1 MYFINGKKETVER
14 RVNGMTNE
22 VNKQLI
28 DALEAMCE
36 LYVPEDESLENDA
49 VAGYAMNILE
59 TAKKVEANYKNNPLP
74 EDDVWELV
82 KDINPHDPMY
92 PIHFARA
99 IERKHGIGANNE

>member
-1 MYFINGKKETVER
+1 MFYINGIKATEER

-22 VNKQLI
+22 VNKQLL

-36 LYVPEDESLENDA
+36 IYIPEDESHENDA
-49 VAGYAMNILE
+49 IAGYAMNILE
-59 TAKKVEANYKNNPLP
+59 TARKIEVAYKNKPLP
-74 EDDVWELV
+74 EDDVWDLV

-99 IERKHGIGANNE
+99 VERKHGIGAE

>member
-1 MYFINGKKETVER
+1 MYFINGLRETAGR

-36 LYVPEDESLENDA
+36 LYVPEDESIENDA

-59 TAKKVEANYKNNPLP
+59 TAKKVEADYKNKPLP
-74 EDDVWELV
+74 EDDVWDLV

-99 IERKHGIGANNE
+99 VERKHGIGA

>member
-1 MYFINGKKETVER
+1 MS
-14 RVNGMTNE
+14 GMSDPNH
-22 VNKQLI
+22 KLI

-36 LYVPEDESLENDA
+36 IYIPDDESHENDA

-59 TAKKVEANYKNNPLP
+59 TVKKEIELYKTKPLP

-92 PIHFARA
+92 PINFARA
-99 IERKHGIGANNE
+99 IERKHGIGADNG

>member
-1 MYFINGKKETVER
+1 MSDPNHK
-14 RVNGMTNE
+14 
-22 VNKQLI
+22 LI

-36 LYVPEDESLENDA
+36 IYIPDDESHENDA

-59 TAKKVEANYKNNPLP
+59 TAKKEIELYKTKPLP

-92 PIHFARA
+92 PINFARA
-99 IERKHGIGANNE
+99 IERKHGIGADNG

>member
-1 MYFINGKKETVER
+1 MFYINGLKETVER

-22 VNKQLI
+22 VNKQLM

-36 LYVPEDESLENDA
+36 LYVPEDESHENDA
-49 VAGYAMNILE
+49 IAGYAMNILE
-59 TAKKVEANYKNNPLP
+59 TAKKIETAYKNNPLP

-92 PIHFARA
+92 PINFARA
-99 IERKHGIGANNE
+99 IERKHGIGAE

>member
-1 MYFINGKKETVER
+1 
-14 RVNGMTNE
+14 MTNA

-36 LYVPEDESLENDA
+36 LYVPEDESIENDA

-59 TAKKVEANYKNNPLP
+59 TAKKIEADYKNKPLP
-74 EDDVWELV
+74 ENDVWELAEHL
-82 KDINPHDPMY
+82 NPHDPMY

-99 IERKHGIGANNE
+99 VERKHGIGAE

>member
-1 MYFINGKKETVER
+1 
-14 RVNGMTNE
+14 MTE
-22 VNKQLI
+22 KINKQLL

-59 TAKKVEANYKNNPLP
+59 TAKKIEAEYKNKPLP
-74 EDDVWELV
+74 ENDVWMLAQ
-82 KDINPHDPMY
+82 DINPHDPMY

-99 IERKHGIGANNE
+99 VERKHGIGADNG

>member
-1 MYFINGKKETVER
+1 MSDPN
-14 RVNGMTNE
+14 
-22 VNKQLI
+22 NKLI

-36 LYVPEDESLENDA
+36 IYVPDDESHENDA

-59 TAKKVEANYKNNPLP
+59 TVKKELEAYKKKPLP

-82 KDINPHDPMY
+82 EDLNPHDPMY

-99 IERKHGIGANNE
+99 VELKHGIGVSHE

>member
-1 MYFINGKKETVER
+1 MFCINGKKETAER
-14 RVNGMTNE
+14 RVNGMTNA

-59 TAKKVEANYKNNPLP
+59 TAKKVEADYKNKPLP
-74 EDDVWELV
+74 ENDVWELAE
-82 KDINPHDPMY
+82 DLNPHDPMY

-99 IERKHGIGANNE
+99 VERKHGIGAE